1 MDFLADGLHRAL
13 ALLFSGDAEVYG
25 VALLT
30 TKIALIATAI
40 ACAAGIPLGFV
51 LATRPFWGRR
61 AALTVV
67 NTALAFPTV
76 VVGLLLYGL
85 LSRRGPLGGLDLLY
99 TWQAIVIGD
108 VLLAFPVAAALS
120 AAAVQGVDPRIRRT
134 AQTLGA
140 GPWRT
145 AWTVAREARFAL
157 AAVLTAAFG
166 QTVAEVGAAMMVGGN
181 IRGSTRTLTTAVAL
195 YTSQGEFGL
204 ALALGI
210 ILIALALVVNVG
222 LQLLQGRGGGGGG
235 GGGGGHA

>member
-134 AQTLGA
+134 AQTLEA

-210 ILIALALVVNVG
+210 ILIVLALVVNVG

-235 GGGGGHA
+235 GGGHA

>member
-235 GGGGGHA
+235 GHA

>member
-1 MDFLADGLHRAL
+1 MDFLGEGLRRAFQLISSADP
-13 ALLFSGDAEVYG
+13 EVYG
-25 VALLT
+25 IALLT
-30 TKIALIATAI
+30 VKVAVVATVI
-40 ACAAGIPLGFV
+40 ACGLGMPLGFV
-51 LATRPFWGRR
+51 LASRRFWGRR

-85 LSRRGPLGGLDLLY
+85 LSRRGPLGGLGWLY

-108 VLLAFPVAAALS
+108 VILAFPIAAALS

-134 AQTLGA
+134 AETLGA

-157 AAVLTAAFG
+157 AAVITAAFG
-166 QTVAEVGAAMMVGGN
+166 QVVAEVGAAMIVGGN
-181 IRGSTRTLTTAVAL
+181 IRGATRTLTTAVAL
-195 YTSQGEFGL
+195 STAQGDFGL

-210 ILIALALVVNVG
+210 ILVVMALVVNVA
-222 LQLLQGRGGGGGG
+222 LQLLQGRG
-235 GGGGGHA
+235 HA

>member
-1 MDFLADGLHRAL
+1 M
-13 ALLFSGDAEVYG
+13 
-25 VALLT
+25 
-30 TKIALIATAI
+30 
-40 ACAAGIPLGFV
+40 
-51 LATRPFWGRR
+51 
-61 AALTVV
+61 
-67 NTALAFPTV
+67 
-76 VVGLLLYGL
+76 
-85 LSRRGPLGGLDLLY
+85 
-99 TWQAIVIGD
+99 
-108 VLLAFPVAAALS
+108 
-120 AAAVQGVDPRIRRT
+120 DPRIRRT

-210 ILIALALVVNVG
+210 ILIVLALVVNVG
-222 LQLLQGRGGGGGG
+222 LQLLQGRGGG
-235 GGGGGHA
+235 HA